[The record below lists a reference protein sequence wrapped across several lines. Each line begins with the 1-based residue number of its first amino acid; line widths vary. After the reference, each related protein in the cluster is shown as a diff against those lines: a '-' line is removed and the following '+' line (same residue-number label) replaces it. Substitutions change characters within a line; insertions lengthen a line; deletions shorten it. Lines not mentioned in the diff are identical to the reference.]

1 MVFLNAITAPGAA
14 PPGRNGLDLPM
25 ARSLSGMQRR
35 CALLGWALAA
45 KRDRPDGIMS
55 RPCPS
60 ADHIVFHTCLTPCW
74 IFTRV

>member
-1 MVFLNAITAPGAA
+1 MVFLNANTAPGAA
-14 PPGRNGLDLPM
+14 PPGRNGLHLLM

-55 RPCPS
+55 RP
-60 ADHIVFHTCLTPCW
+60 
-74 IFTRV
+74 